1 MNKLLKNNTFK
12 QTPDT
17 ISPIINKLL
26 NQSTYQAKCEYTFP
40 QTIIVLKSYM
50 PLDDLCLL
58 KNISNIKRNTEVQS
72 IVEAEMASYSYMIS
86 SIFVNFRYRGNSLVY
101 GMKYVCRIFQ
111 ICVTKNEF

>member
-50 PLDDLCLL
+50 PLNDFCLL

-72 IVEAEMASYSYMIS
+72 IVEAEMVSYLYMIS
-86 SIFVNFRYRGNSLVY
+86 SIFVGFRYRGNS
-101 GMKYVCRIFQ
+101 
-111 ICVTKNEF
+111 